1 MEINIWAVVA
11 ATVAMYVLGALWFGP
26 LFGKQWGR
34 IHGFDKL
41 DKATQEKM
49 MKAMG
54 PTYAL
59 EAGMTVLRAW
69 GLAYAYANFG
79 QESIYTLG
87 LMLWLFFFLPVTIS
101 SVVWSSTAPQWQMSQ
116 VAIMVSNS
124 LVSIMLGAW
133 IIQAMM

>member
-11 ATVAMYVLGALWFGP
+11 ATVAMYVLGAIWFSA

-41 DKATQEKM
+41 DKATQEQM

-69 GLAYAYANFG
+69 GIAYAFVNFG
-79 QESIYTLG
+79 QESIYTLAF
-87 LMLWLFFFLPVTIS
+87 MLWLFFFLPVTVS
-101 SVVWSSTAPQWQMSQ
+101 SVVWGGTEPKWMGSKI
-116 VAIMVSNS
+116 AILVSNS
-124 LVSIMLGAW
+124 LVSVLLGAW
-133 IIQAMM
+133 VIQAIM